1 MPNDSHQ
8 HVVKTTSQWNER
20 AVEYWVVPRGCLCVE
35 LTPDGKT
42 KLKIGEGNK
51 YYHQLPYVTDGSN
64 LSQYYTKEEIDNLLN
79 NFNRMAIMDTEEKES
94 KDDLPLDG
102 NKLGD
107 VYLVKSQDPS
117 TKPDPDVY
125 LWTGSKWIYVG
136 YDFTNIDLSH
146 YLTKE
151 EFHQLFDN
159 VQEKVDIMWPKMHS
173 HQNIN
178 VLDRIEEP
186 YTTAEKEKLAG
197 LRNYD
202 SDIDHINYDIDLL
215 MAEKH
220 HHDNKSFLD
229 TITEDYQIWS
239 IADREK
245 FDNIP
250 DYAGVI
256 AEIQYEI
263 QILNEKSHT
272 HGIDGK
278 GTLDILNQIEE
289 PYTTAEKE
297 KLAGLENYS
306 DFIGTNG
313 MYSGT
318 HGLVPAPSTRD
329 VGKVL
334 SSTGTW
340 VSLPEITVNDFTGAT
355 DSTDGTH
362 GLVPAPLAGEETYFL
377 CGDGTWKEIE
387 IPEYDAGI
395 GLTLGTSIEH
405 NQNTDIPEDYIQ
417 VEYLESTGTQYINLG
432 QLAIWD
438 YIDITIDFSIT
449 HIVNDTWISGNGNSY
464 YGYCKGLGMLDNA
477 LRKPDTNT
485 TYDPDILQEN
495 LRVIGFYH
503 TDESYQNVYVF
514 ARSDSYGRAVGNSQC
529 RIYSISTVETSS
541 QVGGNGKKCKF
552 FPCIRRADNVPG
564 LYDTVSNS
572 FFTNSG
578 TDAFLYGPAMR
589 VREVLPD
596 TGNTFNVNVGEGL
609 IVDDDNFINNDG
621 ILDITQDDA
630 GNSNVLTI
638 HFRDN
643 VTKDVTIDTG
653 VVNITQEDPNKL
665 NELTIESSDGTT
677 SVITIPGASYIAGTG
692 IEIGGSIIYNRDRR
706 IPSEIYRQV
715 EYIESDGTGYIMT
728 DIVPTSRTWYQFRYR
743 GSNDSTYPT
752 GAVFGSTAI
761 IDGQYR
767 DSQAFFEYYDNALK
781 TCMMSGNSS
790 GYGYYASSTYPSI
803 FNHDMVVN
811 IGNGN
816 MNLYSVYT
824 CEYAGNGSFR
834 NDTRLEDVGTSNTD
848 KDSNVQPLA
857 IFGVN
862 TYDITN
868 DIRTV
873 ENRRGGRFYYLNKM
887 EGALDDSL
895 MTHYLRPCYR
905 LSDERYGVYD
915 VKNLVFYPVN
925 DNTGFTVGNDLV
937 DIEPVEGD
945 VISAKIGKGLSI
957 DPLYGKI
964 VNAGVIDVI
973 QDEAQQ
979 NKLTVKFI
987 NSQKDIVIPTGT
999 GGAYTAGDGI
1009 NITSDATPVIE
1020 AKLGKGLYFDT
1031 NDAIAADVYTAGQG
1045 ISMSNP
1051 SGISVLNQEYYF
1063 DTQITCSLSGSFQR
1077 SFQKTTDEPAL
1088 GALINVHNVG
1098 QSDSWTGPVF
1108 VGLTESSVKCT
1119 YNTDNVVGPF
1129 TYKGKTWYCTGGNY
1143 WVDGSLTDD
1152 NHNILRIPGQNQ
1164 SVFPDEINNFTIAKL
1179 IIDTAGLLDNND
1191 KVITAKLGS
1200 GLRFDSNDAIEVE
1213 PQYVRVSTTDSFVL
1227 LHTKPSDWDTDWYKY
1242 YELTY
1247 DQLPGVPPDW
1257 DPTKHYKYINDNYVL
1272 GSPGDTFV
1280 STTWYDKHYVGLD
1293 PNTPVVF
1300 DSDVYYTGDLSLI
1313 TDGENFDTAFEKVNE
1328 AIQHIERLENEV
1340 GFLKGNSV
1348 GVRTTSDPERI
1359 EFYRT

>member
-173 HQNIN
+173 HQNID

-186 YTTAEKEKLAG
+186 YTTAEKEKLAC

-220 HHDNKSFLD
+220 YHDNKSFLD

-250 DYAGVI
+250 DYSGVI

-263 QILNEKSHT
+263 QVLNEKSHT

-355 DSTDGTH
+355 DSTDGAH

-377 CGDGTWKEIE
+377 KGDGTWSEV
-387 IPEYDAGI
+387 PEYELPPATTTTLGGIIVGDNLTIDEDGVLDGTPDTTYEAGI
-395 GLTLGTSIEH
+395 GLTLGTIIEH

-417 VEYLESTGTQYINLG
+417 VEYLESTGTQYIDLRG
-432 QLAIWD
+432 LAIFNQ
-438 YIDITIDFSIT
+438 IDITIDFSIT
-449 HIVNDTWISGNGNSY
+449 HIVNDTWISGIGNSY
-464 YGYCKGLGMLDNA
+464 YGYCKGIGILDNA
-477 LRKPDTNT
+477 LRKPDTDT

-503 TDESYQNVYVF
+503 GDESFQNAYVF
-514 ARSDSYGRAVGNSQC
+514 ARSDMYGRVVGNSQC
-529 RIYSISTVETSS
+529 RIFSISTVETSYHA
-541 QVGGNGKKCKF
+541 GGNGKRCKF

-564 LYDTVSNS
+564 LYDTVNNA
-572 FFTNSG
+572 FFINSG
-578 TDAFLYGPAMR
+578 TDEFLYGPAMR

-630 GNSNVLTI
+630 DNSNVLTI

-643 VTKDVTIDTG
+643 VTKDMTIDTG
-653 VVNITQEDPNKL
+653 VVNITQEDPDKL

-706 IPSEIYRQV
+706 IPSELYRQV

-728 DIVPTSRTWYQFRYR
+728 DIVPTSNTWYQFRYR
-743 GSNDSTYPT
+743 SSNDSTYPT

-781 TCMMSGNSS
+781 TCMMSGSGS

-803 FNHDMVVN
+803 FGHDMVVN

-834 NDTRLEDVGTSNTD
+834 NDTKLEDVGTSNTD
-848 KDSNVQPLA
+848 KDSNTQPLA

-868 DIRTV
+868 DVRTV

-964 VNAGVIDVI
+964 VNAGVVDVI
-973 QDEAQQ
+973 QDESQQ

-1009 NITSDATPVIE
+1009 EITSGASNDTIST
-1020 AKLGKGLYFDT
+1020 KLGDGLQFDA
-1031 NDAIAADVYTAGQG
+1031 NGG
-1045 ISMSNP
+1045 I
-1051 SGISVLNQEYYF
+1051 
-1063 DTQITCSLSGSFQR
+1063 
-1077 SFQKTTDEPAL
+1077 
-1088 GALINVHNVG
+1088 
-1098 QSDSWTGPVF
+1098 
-1108 VGLTESSVKCT
+1108 
-1119 YNTDNVVGPF
+1119 
-1129 TYKGKTWYCTGGNY
+1129 
-1143 WVDGSLTDD
+1143 
-1152 NHNILRIPGQNQ
+1152 
-1164 SVFPDEINNFTIAKL
+1164 EI
-1179 IIDTAGLLDNND
+1179 
-1191 KVITAKLGS
+1191 
-1200 GLRFDSNDAIEVE
+1200 E

-1227 LHTKPSDWDTDWYKY
+1227 LHTKPSDWDTDWDKY

-1272 GSPGDTFV
+1272 GDPGDTFV
-1280 STTWYDKHYVGLD
+1280 STTWYDKHYVSLD

-1300 DSDVYYTGDLSLI
+1300 DSDVYYTGELSLI

-1340 GFLKGNSV
+1340 EFLKDDKV

-1359 EFYRT
+1359 EFYKN

>member
-51 YYHQLPYVTDGSN
+51 YYHQLPYVTDGSD

-94 KDDLPLDG
+94 KDDLPLDD

-159 VQEKVDIMWPKMHS
+159 VQEKVDVMWPKMHS

-202 SDIDHINYDIDLL
+202 SDINHINYDIDLL
-215 MAEKH
+215 MADKH

-250 DYAGVI
+250 DYSGVI

-263 QILNEKSHT
+263 QVLNEKSHT

-278 GTLDILNQIEE
+278 GTLDILNRIEE
-289 PYTTAEKE
+289 PYTTSEKE

-340 VSLPEITVNDFTGAT
+340 VSLPEITVNDFIGAT
-355 DSTDGTH
+355 DSIDGVH

-377 CGDGTWKEIE
+377 KGDGTWSEV
-387 IPEYDAGI
+387 PEYELPPATTTTLGGIIVGDNLTIDEDGVLSAQAGGESYSEGDGIEFKNVNPYGIPSEYTVVEYIGNISNSYILTDYVPNTNTKIVMDINAHQGTAAWQTIFGARDAVYPGGNEYAFFSRCDSDYKFYPRITGNTYTYMAGTYDERITVTIDGTLITVEKEDHTSYSYTQSGSLANLSNAMTIFALHNGNLIGDAGI
-395 GLTLGTSIEH
+395 IDLYSFKIYENNAL
-405 NQNTDIPEDYIQ
+405 
-417 VEYLESTGTQYINLG
+417 VKQYI
-432 QLAIWD
+432 
-438 YIDITIDFSIT
+438 
-449 HIVNDTWISGNGNSY
+449 
-464 YGYCKGLGMLDNA
+464 
-477 LRKPDTNT
+477 
-485 TYDPDILQEN
+485 
-495 LRVIGFYH
+495 
-503 TDESYQNVYVF
+503 
-514 ARSDSYGRAVGNSQC
+514 
-529 RIYSISTVETSS
+529 
-541 QVGGNGKKCKF
+541 
-552 FPCIRRADNVPG
+552 
-564 LYDTVSNS
+564 
-572 FFTNSG
+572 
-578 TDAFLYGPAMR
+578 
-589 VREVLPD
+589 
-596 TGNTFNVNVGEGL
+596 
-609 IVDDDNFINNDG
+609 
-621 ILDITQDDA
+621 
-630 GNSNVLTI
+630 
-638 HFRDN
+638 
-643 VTKDVTIDTG
+643 
-653 VVNITQEDPNKL
+653 
-665 NELTIESSDGTT
+665 
-677 SVITIPGASYIAGTG
+677 
-692 IEIGGSIIYNRDRR
+692 
-706 IPSEIYRQV
+706 
-715 EYIESDGTGYIMT
+715 
-728 DIVPTSRTWYQFRYR
+728 
-743 GSNDSTYPT
+743 
-752 GAVFGSTAI
+752 
-761 IDGQYR
+761 
-767 DSQAFFEYYDNALK
+767 
-781 TCMMSGNSS
+781 
-790 GYGYYASSTYPSI
+790 
-803 FNHDMVVN
+803 
-811 IGNGN
+811 
-816 MNLYSVYT
+816 
-824 CEYAGNGSFR
+824 
-834 NDTRLEDVGTSNTD
+834 
-848 KDSNVQPLA
+848 
-857 IFGVN
+857 
-862 TYDITN
+862 
-868 DIRTV
+868 
-873 ENRRGGRFYYLNKM
+873 
-887 EGALDDSL
+887 
-895 MTHYLRPCYR
+895 PCYR
-905 LSDERYGVYD
+905 NSDD
-915 VKNLVFYPVN
+915 VIGLYETVNGVFYTN
-925 DNTGFTVGNDLV
+925 GGTGTFSKGNDV
-937 DIEPVEGD
+937 DTE
-945 VISAKIGKGLSI
+945 K
-957 DPLYGKI
+957 
-964 VNAGVIDVI
+964 
-973 QDEAQQ
+973 
-979 NKLTVKFI
+979 TI
-987 NSQKDIVIPTGT
+987 N
-999 GGAYTAGDGI
+999 
-1009 NITSDATPVIE
+1009 
-1020 AKLGKGLYFDT
+1020 AKLGIGLYFDT

-1051 SGISVLNQEYYF
+1051 SGINVLNQEYYF
-1063 DTQITCSLSGSFQR
+1063 DTQVTCSLYGSFQR

-1119 YNTDNVVGPF
+1119 YNTDNVIGPF
-1129 TYKGKTWYCTGGNY
+1129 VYKGKTWYCTGANY

-1164 SVFPDEINNFTIAKL
+1164 SVFPDEINDFTIAKL

-1191 KVITAKLGS
+1191 KVITAKIGS

-1213 PQYVRVSTTDSFVL
+1213 PQYIHVSTTDSFVL

-1293 PNTPVVF
+1293 PNTPIVF
-1300 DSDVYYTGDLSLI
+1300 DSDVYYAGDLSLI

-1328 AIQHIERLENEV
+1328 AIQHIERLENDV

-1348 GVRTTSDPERI
+1348 GIRTTSDPERI

>member
-8 HVVKTTSQWNER
+8 HVVKTTSQWNDR

-51 YYHQLPYVTDGSN
+51 YYHQLPYVTDGSD

-202 SDIDHINYDIDLL
+202 SDIDQINYDIDLL
-215 MAEKH
+215 MVDKH

-250 DYAGVI
+250 DYSGVI

-263 QILNEKSHT
+263 QVLNEKSHT

-355 DSTDGTH
+355 DSTDGAH

-395 GLTLGTSIEH
+395 GLTLGTIIEH
-405 NQNTDIPEDYIQ
+405 NQNTDIPEEYIQ
-417 VEYLESTGTQYINLG
+417 VEYLESTGTQYINLNG
-432 QLAIWD
+432 LAIWD
-438 YIDITIDFSIT
+438 QIDITIDFSIT

-503 TDESYQNVYVF
+503 ADESYQSVFVF
-514 ARSDSYGRAVGNSQC
+514 ARSDMYGRVVGNSQC

-541 QVGGNGKKCKF
+541 QAGGNGKKCKF

-564 LYDTVSNS
+564 LYDTENDA

-578 TDAFLYGPAMR
+578 TDAFLYGPEMR
-589 VREVLPD
+589 VKEVLPGS
-596 TGNTFNVNVGEGL
+596 GNTFNVNVGEGL

-630 GNSNVLTI
+630 DSSNILTI

-677 SVITIPGASYIAGTG
+677 SVITIP
-692 IEIGGSIIYNRDRR
+692 
-706 IPSEIYRQV
+706 
-715 EYIESDGTGYIMT
+715 
-728 DIVPTSRTWYQFRYR
+728 
-743 GSNDSTYPT
+743 
-752 GAVFGSTAI
+752 
-761 IDGQYR
+761 
-767 DSQAFFEYYDNALK
+767 
-781 TCMMSGNSS
+781 
-790 GYGYYASSTYPSI
+790 
-803 FNHDMVVN
+803 
-811 IGNGN
+811 
-816 MNLYSVYT
+816 
-824 CEYAGNGSFR
+824 
-834 NDTRLEDVGTSNTD
+834 
-848 KDSNVQPLA
+848 
-857 IFGVN
+857 
-862 TYDITN
+862 
-868 DIRTV
+868 
-873 ENRRGGRFYYLNKM
+873 
-887 EGALDDSL
+887 
-895 MTHYLRPCYR
+895 
-905 LSDERYGVYD
+905 
-915 VKNLVFYPVN
+915 
-925 DNTGFTVGNDLV
+925 
-937 DIEPVEGD
+937 
-945 VISAKIGKGLSI
+945 
-957 DPLYGKI
+957 
-964 VNAGVIDVI
+964 
-973 QDEAQQ
+973 
-979 NKLTVKFI
+979 
-987 NSQKDIVIPTGT
+987 TGT

-1020 AKLGKGLYFDT
+1020 AKLGKGLYFDK
-1031 NDAIAADVYTAGQG
+1031 NDAIAADAYTAGQG
-1045 ISMSNP
+1045 ISMSNQ

-1063 DTQITCSLSGSFQR
+1063 DTQVTCSLSGSFQR
-1077 SFQKTTDEPAL
+1077 SFQKTTNEPAL

-1129 TYKGKTWYCTGGNY
+1129 TYKGKTWYCTEGNW

-1152 NHNILRIPGQNQ
+1152 NNNILRIPGQNQ
-1164 SVFPDEINNFTIAKL
+1164 SVFPDEINDFTIAKL

-1200 GLRFDSNDAIEVE
+1200 GLRFDSNDAIETE

-1227 LHTKPSDWDTDWYKY
+1227 LHTKPSDWDTNWDKY

-1293 PNTPVVF
+1293 PNTPIVF

-1328 AIQHIERLENEV
+1328 AIQHVERLENEV
-1340 GFLKGNSV
+1340 GFLKGSSV
-1348 GVRTTSDPERI
+1348 GIRTTSDPERI

>member
-51 YYHQLPYVTDGSN
+51 YYHQLPYVTDGSD

-94 KDDLPLDG
+94 KDDLPLDD

-202 SDIDHINYDIDLL
+202 SDINHINYDIDLL
-215 MAEKH
+215 MADKH

-250 DYAGVI
+250 DYSGVI

-263 QILNEKSHT
+263 QVLNEKSHT

-278 GTLDILNQIEE
+278 GTLDILNRIEE
-289 PYTTAEKE
+289 PYTTSEKE

-340 VSLPEITVNDFTGAT
+340 VSLPEITVDDFIGAT
-355 DSTDGTH
+355 DSIDGVH

-387 IPEYDAGI
+387 IPEYEAGI
-395 GLTLGTSIEH
+395 GLTLGTIIEH

-417 VEYLESTGTQYINLG
+417 VEYLESTGAQYINLG
-432 QLAIWD
+432 QLAIWE
-438 YIDITIDFSIT
+438 YVDITIDFSIT
-449 HIVNDTWISGNGNSY
+449 HIVNDTWISGNGNSW

-503 TDESYQNVYVF
+503 VDESYQTVYAF
-514 ARSDSYGRAVGNSQC
+514 ARSDMYGRVVGNSQC

-541 QVGGNGKKCKF
+541 QAGGNGRKCKF

-564 LYDTVSNS
+564 LYDTENDV
-572 FFTNSG
+572 FFINSG
-578 TDAFLYGPAMR
+578 TDEFLYGPAMR

-621 ILDITQDDA
+621 ILDITQNDA
-630 GNSNVLTI
+630 DNSNVLTI

-643 VTKDVTIDTG
+643 VTRDMTIDTG
-653 VVNITQEDPNKL
+653 VVNITQEDPDKL

-677 SVITIPGASYIAGTG
+677 SIITIP
-692 IEIGGSIIYNRDRR
+692 
-706 IPSEIYRQV
+706 
-715 EYIESDGTGYIMT
+715 
-728 DIVPTSRTWYQFRYR
+728 TS
-743 GSNDSTYPT
+743 
-752 GAVFGSTAI
+752 
-761 IDGQYR
+761 
-767 DSQAFFEYYDNALK
+767 
-781 TCMMSGNSS
+781 
-790 GYGYYASSTYPSI
+790 
-803 FNHDMVVN
+803 
-811 IGNGN
+811 
-816 MNLYSVYT
+816 
-824 CEYAGNGSFR
+824 
-834 NDTRLEDVGTSNTD
+834 
-848 KDSNVQPLA
+848 
-857 IFGVN
+857 
-862 TYDITN
+862 
-868 DIRTV
+868 
-873 ENRRGGRFYYLNKM
+873 
-887 EGALDDSL
+887 
-895 MTHYLRPCYR
+895 
-905 LSDERYGVYD
+905 
-915 VKNLVFYPVN
+915 
-925 DNTGFTVGNDLV
+925 
-937 DIEPVEGD
+937 
-945 VISAKIGKGLSI
+945 
-957 DPLYGKI
+957 
-964 VNAGVIDVI
+964 
-973 QDEAQQ
+973 
-979 NKLTVKFI
+979 
-987 NSQKDIVIPTGT
+987 T
-999 GGAYTAGDGI
+999 GGEYTAGDGI
-1009 NITSDATPVIE
+1009 DITSHTGTIPVDMFTGKENLYENYAYTSRTSSEAVPYSLVVLSRNSSAWTEPIGDEFYIE
-1020 AKLGKGLYFDT
+1020 AY
-1031 NDAIAADVYTAGQG
+1031 
-1045 ISMSNP
+1045 
-1051 SGISVLNQEYYF
+1051 
-1063 DTQITCSLSGSFQR
+1063 
-1077 SFQKTTDEPAL
+1077 
-1088 GALINVHNVG
+1088 
-1098 QSDSWTGPVF
+1098 
-1108 VGLTESSVKCT
+1108 
-1119 YNTDNVVGPF
+1119 
-1129 TYKGKTWYCTGGNY
+1129 
-1143 WVDGSLTDD
+1143 
-1152 NHNILRIPGQNQ
+1152 
-1164 SVFPDEINNFTIAKL
+1164 
-1179 IIDTAGLLDNND
+1179 DNND
-1191 KVITAKLGS
+1191 KPLWAYLTFYNSSNNHYYESDPSKAGTHDNLSNYSSYTQALEHVGIGINRLPDSATVWDIDSRMSISPSEIKSITLVWYDSTSSDTKTISAKLGEGLDFDANNAITAKLGS
-1200 GLRFDSNDAIEVE
+1200 GLYFDSNGSIAASGGGGTTYQAGNGIEITGGVSTDTISTKLGDGLQFNANGGIEVE

-1227 LHTKPSDWDTDWYKY
+1227 LHTKPSDWDTNWDKY

-1257 DPTKHYKYINDNYVL
+1257 DPTKHYKYINDNYVP

-1280 STTWYDKHYVGLD
+1280 STTWYDKHYNSLD

-1300 DSDVYYTGDLSLI
+1300 DSDVYYTGALSLI

-1328 AIQHIERLENEV
+1328 AIQHIEHLENEV
-1340 GFLKGNSV
+1340 EFLKDSRV
-1348 GVRTTSDPERI
+1348 GIRTTSDPERI
-1359 EFYRT
+1359 EFYRN

>member
-51 YYHQLPYVTDGSN
+51 YYHQLPYVTDGSD

-94 KDDLPLDG
+94 KDYLPLDG

-215 MAEKH
+215 MVDKH

-250 DYAGVI
+250 DYTGVI

-263 QILNEKSHT
+263 QVLNEKSHT

-278 GTLDILNQIEE
+278 GTLDILNRIEE
-289 PYTTAEKE
+289 PYTTSEKE

-340 VSLPEITVNDFTGAT
+340 VSLPEITVDDFIGAT
-355 DSTDGTH
+355 DSTDGAH

-377 CGDGTWKEIE
+377 KGDGTWSEV
-387 IPEYDAGI
+387 PEYELPPATTTTLGGIIVGDNLTIDEDGVLSAQAGGESYSEGDGIEFKNVNPYGIPSEYTVVEYIGNTSNSYILTDYVPNTNTKIVMDINAHQGTAAWQTIFGARDAVYPGGNEYAFFSRCDSDYKFYPRITGNTYTYMVGTYDERITVTIDGTLITVEKEDHTSYSYTQSGSLANLSNAMTIFALHNGNSIGDAGI
-395 GLTLGTSIEH
+395 IDLYSFKIYENNAL
-405 NQNTDIPEDYIQ
+405 
-417 VEYLESTGTQYINLG
+417 VKQYI
-432 QLAIWD
+432 
-438 YIDITIDFSIT
+438 
-449 HIVNDTWISGNGNSY
+449 
-464 YGYCKGLGMLDNA
+464 
-477 LRKPDTNT
+477 
-485 TYDPDILQEN
+485 
-495 LRVIGFYH
+495 
-503 TDESYQNVYVF
+503 
-514 ARSDSYGRAVGNSQC
+514 
-529 RIYSISTVETSS
+529 
-541 QVGGNGKKCKF
+541 
-552 FPCIRRADNVPG
+552 
-564 LYDTVSNS
+564 
-572 FFTNSG
+572 
-578 TDAFLYGPAMR
+578 
-589 VREVLPD
+589 
-596 TGNTFNVNVGEGL
+596 
-609 IVDDDNFINNDG
+609 
-621 ILDITQDDA
+621 
-630 GNSNVLTI
+630 
-638 HFRDN
+638 
-643 VTKDVTIDTG
+643 
-653 VVNITQEDPNKL
+653 
-665 NELTIESSDGTT
+665 
-677 SVITIPGASYIAGTG
+677 
-692 IEIGGSIIYNRDRR
+692 
-706 IPSEIYRQV
+706 
-715 EYIESDGTGYIMT
+715 
-728 DIVPTSRTWYQFRYR
+728 
-743 GSNDSTYPT
+743 
-752 GAVFGSTAI
+752 
-761 IDGQYR
+761 
-767 DSQAFFEYYDNALK
+767 
-781 TCMMSGNSS
+781 
-790 GYGYYASSTYPSI
+790 
-803 FNHDMVVN
+803 
-811 IGNGN
+811 
-816 MNLYSVYT
+816 
-824 CEYAGNGSFR
+824 
-834 NDTRLEDVGTSNTD
+834 
-848 KDSNVQPLA
+848 
-857 IFGVN
+857 
-862 TYDITN
+862 
-868 DIRTV
+868 
-873 ENRRGGRFYYLNKM
+873 
-887 EGALDDSL
+887 
-895 MTHYLRPCYR
+895 PCYR
-905 LSDERYGVYD
+905 NSDVVIGLYETVNG
-915 VKNLVFYPVN
+915 VFYTN
-925 DNTGFTVGNDLV
+925 GGTGTFSKGNDV
-937 DIEPVEGD
+937 DTE
-945 VISAKIGKGLSI
+945 K
-957 DPLYGKI
+957 
-964 VNAGVIDVI
+964 
-973 QDEAQQ
+973 
-979 NKLTVKFI
+979 TI
-987 NSQKDIVIPTGT
+987 N
-999 GGAYTAGDGI
+999 
-1009 NITSDATPVIE
+1009 
-1020 AKLGKGLYFDT
+1020 AKLGIGLYFDT
-1031 NDAIAADVYTAGQG
+1031 NDAIAADVYDAGDGLFLGVEYTHNQNTDIPETYLQVEYLESTG
-1045 ISMSNP
+1045 TQYINTGQRYDTGYYHYEVDCEIDNENNNQMFGMRYWYDHAIDIYGGVYQACDSSSYIINSTIPAGDRVYCTLDRPTKTTTIESDSTTFTHTFSSDYSP
-1051 SGISVLNQEYYF
+1051 SSSVYPVVLFAYWTSWS
-1063 DTQITCSLSGSFQR
+1063 DSLSGYGKGKIYSFKYY
-1077 SFQKTTDEPAL
+1077 SS
-1088 GALINVHNVG
+1088 
-1098 QSDSWTGPVF
+1098 SDT
-1108 VGLTESSVKCT
+1108 LTREMYPCIRKS
-1119 YNTDNVVGPF
+1119 DNVPGMYDTVNNVFYTNNG
-1129 TYKGKTWYCTGGNY
+1129 TGDFSYG
-1143 WVDGSLTDD
+1143 DPLTVTDY
-1152 NHNILRIPGQNQ
+1152 IPGNTFN
-1164 SVFPDEINNFTIAKL
+1164 V
-1179 IIDTAGLLDNND
+1179 
-1191 KVITAKLGS
+1191 KLGS
-1200 GLRFDSNDAIEVE
+1200 GLYFDSSGRIAASGGGGGGTTYQAGDGIEIIGGASNDTISAKLGDGLQFNANGGIEVE

-1227 LHTKPSDWDTDWYKY
+1227 LHTKPGDWDTNWDKY

-1340 GFLKGNSV
+1340 GFLKGSSV
-1348 GVRTTSDPERI
+1348 GIRTTSDPERI
-1359 EFYRT
+1359 EFYRN